1 MPARRRVGGFDLAAA
16 AKALLAVAVVVV
28 VVGSVRVRIREFCF
42 GRRNRWTGG

>member
-28 VVGSVRVRIREFCF
+28 VGSVRVRIREFCF